1 MQPMAKRPKWIVSI
15 MDFLAEIGEI
25 GSFISALFW
34 NFLRHG
40 INFQELSKQ
49 CYRIGNKSLP
59 LISITGFILGL
70 VLTLQSGP
78 TLAKFGAESMLPGMV
93 SLSIIR
99 EIGPVIVALI
109 VAGKVGSGIGAELA
123 SMRVSE
129 QLDAMEVSG
138 TNPISFVVTTRVLGV
153 SLMLPLLVLY
163 ADALSILGSFI
174 SAHAAYSISFEA
186 FIHKAFDVI
195 HFSDLIPTIL
205 KTFFFGFAIGII
217 GSYKGYYAKRGT
229 EGVGEAANSAV
240 VLSSISIFVIDLLA
254 VQLSHLML

>member
-1 MQPMAKRPKWIVSI
+1 MANKSNIKELFTE
-15 MDFLAEIGEI
+15 FLLGIGEI
-25 GSFISALFW
+25 GSFIGTIFS
-34 NFLRHG
+34 NFLKHG
-40 INFQELSKQ
+40 VNFQEFTRQ
-49 CYRIGNKSLP
+49 CYRIGNKSLA

-93 SLSIIR
+93 ALSIIR

-123 SMRVSE
+123 SMRVTE

-138 TNPISFVVTTRVLGV
+138 TNPIGFVVTTRVLGV

-195 HFSDLIPTIL
+195 HFSDFIPTVL

-254 VQLSHLML
+254 VQVTHLIM

>member
-1 MQPMAKRPKWIVSI
+1 MTKSSKFRDKISE
-15 MDFLAEIGEI
+15 FLLGIGEM
-25 GSFISALFW
+25 GAFISSIFKS
-34 NFLRHG
+34 FLRHG
-40 INFQELSKQ
+40 VNFQEFSRQ
-49 CYRIGNKSLP
+49 CYRIGNQSLP

-123 SMRVSE
+123 SMRVTE

-138 TNPISFVVTTRVLGV
+138 TNPISFVVTTRVLAV
-153 SLMLPLLVLY
+153 SFMLPLLVLY
-163 ADALSILGSFI
+163 ADAFSLVGSFI
-174 SAHAAYSISFEA
+174 SASTQYNISLETYF
-186 FIHKAFDVI
+186 HKAFDVI
-195 HFSDLIPTIL
+195 HYKDLFPTTI
-205 KTFFFGFAIGII
+205 KTFFFGLAIGLI
-217 GSYKGYYAKRGT
+217 GSYQGYFAKRGT

-240 VLSSISIFVIDLLA
+240 VQASISIFIIDLI
-254 VQLSHLML
+254 VVNITQLLT

>member
-1 MQPMAKRPKWIVSI
+1 MTKSSKFQDAIAN
-15 MDFLAEIGEI
+15 FLLGIGDM
-25 GSFISALFW
+25 GAFISSIFK

-40 INFQELSKQ
+40 VNFQEFTRQ
-49 CYRIGNKSLP
+49 CYIIGNKSLP

-123 SMRVSE
+123 SMRVTE

-138 TNPISFVVTTRVLGV
+138 TNPISFVVTTRVLAV

-163 ADALSILGSFI
+163 ADALSIVGSFI
-174 SAHAAYSISFEA
+174 SASTQYNISLETYF
-186 FIHKAFDVI
+186 HKAFDVI
-195 HFSDLIPTIL
+195 HYKDLFPTTI
-205 KTFFFGFAIGII
+205 KTFFFGLAIGII
-217 GSYKGYYAKRGT
+217 GSYQGYFAKRGT

-240 VLSSISIFVIDLLA
+240 VKSSISIFIIDLI
-254 VQLSHLML
+254 VVNITQLLT

>member
-1 MQPMAKRPKWIVSI
+1 MAEKPHMKERITAS
-15 MDFLAEIGEI
+15 LAELGEI
-25 GSFISALFW
+25 GSFIGTITS
-34 NFLRHG
+34 NFLTHG
-40 INFQELSKQ
+40 VNLQELSRQ

-93 SLSIIR
+93 ALSIIR

-123 SMRVSE
+123 SMRVTE

-138 TNPISFVVTTRVLGV
+138 TNPIGFVVNTRVLAV

-195 HFSDLIPTIL
+195 HFSDLIPTVL
-205 KTFFFGFAIGII
+205 KTFLFGYAIGII
-217 GSYKGYYAKRGT
+217 GSYKGYFAKRGT

-240 VLSSISIFVIDLLA
+240 VISSISIFVIDLLA
-254 VQLSHLML
+254 VQLTHLIL

>member
-1 MQPMAKRPKWIVSI
+1 MGTNSKLKQKMI
-15 MDFLAEIGEI
+15 DFIFEIGNI
-25 GSFISALFW
+25 GSFISSIFR

-40 INFQELSKQ
+40 VNVQELLRQ
-49 CYRIGNKSLP
+49 CYLIGNKSLP

-123 SMRVSE
+123 SMRVTE
-129 QLDAMEVSG
+129 QLDAMEVSA
-138 TNPISFVVTTRVLGV
+138 TNPMSFVVATRIIGV

-163 ADALSILGSFI
+163 ADALAMIGSFLSASSLYNI
-174 SAHAAYSISFEA
+174 SVET
-186 FIHKAFDVI
+186 FIHKAFDVM
-195 HFSDLIPTIL
+195 HYFDLFPTII
-205 KTFFFGFAIGII
+205 KTFFFGLAIGVI
-217 GSYKGYYAKRGT
+217 GSYKGYNAKRGT

-240 VLSSISIFVIDLLA
+240 VVASISIFIIDLIA
-254 VQLSHLML
+254 VQITHLLM

>member
-1 MQPMAKRPKWIVSI
+1 MAGRNKIKDSI
-15 MDFLAEIGEI
+15 TDLLIDIGEI
-25 GSFISALFW
+25 GSFVSTISYNL
-34 NFLRHG
+34 LKHG
-40 INFQELSKQ
+40 VNLQELSKQ
-49 CYRIGNKSLP
+49 CYRIGNKTLP

-123 SMRVSE
+123 SMRVTE

-138 TNPISFVVTTRVLGV
+138 TNPISFVVTTRVIGV
-153 SLMLPLLVLY
+153 SIMLPLLVLY
-163 ADALSILGSFI
+163 ADAFSILGSYI
-174 SAHAAYSISFEA
+174 SASAAYNISLEA
-186 FIHKAFDVI
+186 FMHKAFDVI
-195 HFSDLIPTIL
+195 HYADLIPTII
-205 KTFFFGFAIGII
+205 KTFFFGFAIGLI
-217 GSYKGYYAKRGT
+217 GAYKGYYAKRGT

-240 VLSSISIFVIDLLA
+240 VLSSISIFIIDLIA
-254 VQLSHLML
+254 VQVSHIIS

>member
-1 MQPMAKRPKWIVSI
+1 MAGKSRIKATII
-15 MDFLAEIGEI
+15 EFLIEIGDI
-25 GSFISALFW
+25 GSFISTIFYNL
-34 NFLRHG
+34 LKHG
-40 INFQELSKQ
+40 VNFQELSKQ
-49 CYRIGNKSLP
+49 CYRIGYKTLP

-123 SMRVSE
+123 SMRVTE

-138 TNPISFVVTTRVLGV
+138 TNPISFVVTTRVIGV
-153 SLMLPLLVLY
+153 SIMLPLLVLY
-163 ADALSILGSFI
+163 ADAFSILGSYI
-174 SAHAAYSISFEA
+174 SASAAYNFSLEA
-186 FIHKAFDVI
+186 FIHKSFDVI
-195 HFSDLIPTIL
+195 HYADLIPTII

-217 GSYKGYYAKRGT
+217 GAYKGYFAKRGT

-254 VQLSHLML
+254 VQMTHIFN

>member
-1 MQPMAKRPKWIVSI
+1 MTKSSKLKDGIA
-15 MDFLAEIGEI
+15 DFLLGIGDM
-25 GSFISALFW
+25 GTFISSIFK

-40 INFQELSKQ
+40 VNFQEFTRQ
-49 CYRIGNKSLP
+49 CYIIGNKSLP

-123 SMRVSE
+123 SMRVTE

-138 TNPISFVVTTRVLGV
+138 TNPISFVVTTRVLAV
-153 SLMLPLLVLY
+153 SFMLPLLVLY
-163 ADALSILGSFI
+163 ADALSMVGSLI
-174 SAHAAYSISFEA
+174 SANAQYDISLVTYFD
-186 FIHKAFDVI
+186 KAFSVI
-195 HFSDLIPTIL
+195 LFKDLFPTTI
-205 KTFFFGFAIGII
+205 KTFFFGLAIGVI
-217 GSYKGYYAKRGT
+217 GSYQGYYAKRGT

-240 VLSSISIFVIDLLA
+240 VKSSISIFIIDLIA
-254 VQLSHLML
+254 VNITQLLT

>member
-1 MQPMAKRPKWIVSI
+1 
-15 MDFLAEIGEI
+15 
-25 GSFISALFW
+25 
-34 NFLRHG
+34 
-40 INFQELSKQ
+40 
-49 CYRIGNKSLP
+49 
-59 LISITGFILGL
+59 
-70 VLTLQSGP
+70 
-78 TLAKFGAESMLPGMV
+78 
-93 SLSIIR
+93 
-99 EIGPVIVALI
+99 
-109 VAGKVGSGIGAELA
+109 
-123 SMRVSE
+123 MRVSE

-186 FIHKAFDVI
+186 FIHKAFYVL

>member
-1 MQPMAKRPKWIVSI
+1 MTKSSKFQDGIAN
-15 MDFLAEIGEI
+15 FLLGIGDM
-25 GSFISALFW
+25 SAFISSIIK

-40 INFQELSKQ
+40 VNFQEFSRQ
-49 CYRIGNKSLP
+49 CYIIGNKSLP

-123 SMRVSE
+123 SMRVTE

-138 TNPISFVVTTRVLGV
+138 TNPISYVVTTRVLAV

-163 ADALSILGSFI
+163 ADALSIVGSYI
-174 SAHAAYSISFEA
+174 SASTQYNISLVTYF
-186 FIHKAFDVI
+186 HKAFDVI
-195 HFSDLIPTIL
+195 HYKDLFPTTI
-205 KTFFFGFAIGII
+205 KTFFFGLAIGVI
-217 GSYKGYYAKRGT
+217 GSYQGYFAKRGT

-240 VLSSISIFVIDLLA
+240 VKSSISIFVIDLIVVNITQLLA
-254 VQLSHLML
+254 

>member
-1 MQPMAKRPKWIVSI
+1 MTNTTKIKASLT
-15 MDFLAEIGEI
+15 DFLAGIGELAAFLGLI
-25 GSFISALFW
+25 AR
-34 NFLRHG
+34 NFFSHG
-40 INFQELSKQ
+40 VNFNELSKQ
-49 CYRIGNKSLP
+49 CYRIGNLSLP

-123 SMRVSE
+123 SMRVTE

-138 TNPISFVVTTRVLGV
+138 TNPMGFVVTTRVLGV

-174 SAHAAYSISFEA
+174 SAHAAYNISFEA

-195 HFSDLIPTIL
+195 HFSDLFPTVI
-205 KTFFFGFAIGII
+205 KTFFFGFAIGLI
-217 GSYKGYYAKRGT
+217 GSFKGFYAKRGT

-254 VQLSHLML
+254 VQLSHLFV